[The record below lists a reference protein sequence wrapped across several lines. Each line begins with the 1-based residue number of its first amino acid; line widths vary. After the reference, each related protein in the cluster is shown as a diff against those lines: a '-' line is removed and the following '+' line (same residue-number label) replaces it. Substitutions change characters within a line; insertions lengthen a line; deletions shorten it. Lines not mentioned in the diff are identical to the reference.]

1 MFATQDDMVR
11 GVPRA
16 ERSGRQPISSPTRN
30 GLACGSR
37 MRCLP
42 GFRGRTWAAHLKSSI
57 AAAVLAVPC
66 LVLPIPPAGAACD
79 KGERTDH
86 REAECPGGLRIGPWR
101 SLEEGKLAG
110 IADIDRRRWRDW
122 TWDCVEHVADDR
134 CTRTGSQE
142 MTGRDGLFGSSFLF
156 TAGNSVAPGGRWSGG
171 GPAAPMQIAGAHGAN
186 GDRPTGP
193 FGADCARG
201 RPLDGVSLPCGVG
214 EDGSSAPDRYGL
226 GDSLS
231 GVHPYVP
238 VSVFERWSMLSDL
251 GDATG
256 EPTRTAS
263 RGDGGEGPLRRWR
276 TPLGTSLAPPDMM
289 RALLTPEEVAGY
301 P

>member
-122 TWDCVEHVADDR
+122 TWDCVRAR
-134 CTRTGSQE
+134 CR
-142 MTGRDGLFGSSFLF
+142 
-156 TAGNSVAPGGRWSGG
+156 
-171 GPAAPMQIAGAHGAN
+171 
-186 GDRPTGP
+186 
-193 FGADCARG
+193 
-201 RPLDGVSLPCGVG
+201 
-214 EDGSSAPDRYGL
+214 
-226 GDSLS
+226 
-231 GVHPYVP
+231 
-238 VSVFERWSMLSDL
+238 
-251 GDATG
+251 
-256 EPTRTAS
+256 
-263 RGDGGEGPLRRWR
+263 
-276 TPLGTSLAPPDMM
+276 
-289 RALLTPEEVAGY
+289 
-301 P
+301 